1 MKTNVAN
8 RAPIFTHEGGPSSPI
23 TAYQKLRRLCL
34 ACLMWEDNFYV
45 DGKTQAE
52 LIAETCQKVS
62 SVDLYHVIVDAVD
75 QGLRHLPL
83 YLIVQ
88 SLKRKDLELWRMI
101 FTACKRPD
109 QMTELLSLYWKDGKK
124 PIPNQMKKGLAAAF
138 PMFDAYQLAKYNR
151 DGAIKLRDV
160 LFLIHAK
167 PKGEAQAE
175 VWKKLIDNQ
184 LNPPDT
190 WEVRLSSGQD
200 KNQSFTE
207 LLQEKKMGKL
217 AIIRNLRNMYEAGVD
232 KDIVDQALKHGK
244 MPIFP
249 FQYLAAAKFCPS
261 WEQLID
267 KHMIASCQERP
278 KLKGS
283 TVFFV
288 DVSGSMS
295 YPLSA
300 KSQMQRLDAA
310 CGLAIL
316 LREVCEH
323 VEIYSFSERLVQ
335 IPPRQGIALRDA
347 ILSSQLHSGT
357 FLGNALNLFFNR
369 VRKPEQGYF
378 DRCIV
383 ITDEQVAD
391 SIPKIPVSKAYLL
404 NVGTYENGIK
414 QNGQWETITGFS
426 EKVVD
431 FIIASENEPRS

>member
-1 MKTNVAN
+1 MKTNIAN
-8 RAPIFTHEGGPSSPI
+8 RTQVFTHEGGPSSRI

-62 SVDLYHVIVDAVD
+62 AVELYHVIVDAVD

-109 QMTELLSLYWKDGKK
+109 QMTELLSLYWKDGRK
-124 PIPNQMKKGLAAAF
+124 PLPNQLKKGLAAAF
-138 PMFDAYQLAKYNR
+138 PMFDSYQLAKYNR

-160 LFLIHAK
+160 LFLVHAK
-167 PKGEAQAE
+167 PKNEDQAQI
-175 VWKKLIDNQ
+175 WKMLIDDK
-184 LNPPDT
+184 LPIPDT
-190 WEVRLSSGQD
+190 WEVKLSAGED
-200 KNQSFTE
+200 KKQAFTD
-207 LLQEKKMGKL
+207 LLKEKKMGKL
-217 AIIRNLRNMYEAGVD
+217 AIIRNLRNMYTSGVD
-232 KDIVDQALKHGK
+232 MHLVDEALRHGK

-249 FQYLAAAKFCPS
+249 FQYLAAAKFCPG
-261 WEQLID
+261 WEMLVD

-288 DVSGSMS
+288 DVSGSMD

-300 KSQMQRLDAA
+300 KSEMQRLDAA

-316 LREVCEH
+316 LREVCES
-323 VEIYSFSERLVQ
+323 VEIYTFSDRLVQ
-335 IPPRQGIALRDA
+335 IPPRQGMALRDA
-347 ILSSQLHSGT
+347 IISSQPHSGT
-357 FLGNALNLFFNR
+357 YLGNALNLFFSQ
-369 VRKPEQGYF
+369 VRKPEQGNF

-391 SIPKIPVSKAYLL
+391 SIPRIPVSKAYML

-414 QNGQWETITGFS
+414 NNGQWETISGFS

-431 FIIASENEPRS
+431 FIVASENEPRH